1 MPTPVPPPQINNS
14 KSRDACQVKETDA
27 KKKDRESRSRRQD
40 RAVGKDEG
48 RCERSRSRS
57 RNGNEGSKDDS
68 MGRKKERRFREEKSP
83 KQMDASASQMEKA
96 SSSDFPLPK
105 VVEELAAM
113 VAVSGEELEEAARS
127 SLSRAAELDFL
138 DDQSSSLYARYR
150 ARVTELKKSEGQQE
164 GKRKRKSRWG
174 AKESPV
180 VEVAP
185 GSSGGPGVALPTAL
199 GTIVAPAVIQTPER
213 SPAMKAYAAKIFGG
227 VELTEDQW
235 KHCEIQLQVWT
246 FFLSSGI

>member
-1 MPTPVPPPQINNS
+1 MV
-14 KSRDACQVKETDA
+14 E
-27 KKKDRESRSRRQD
+27 
-40 RAVGKDEG
+40 KDEG
-48 RCERSRSRS
+48 RRERSRSRS
-57 RNGNEGSKDDS
+57 RNAKEGSKDDS
-68 MGRKKERRFREEKSP
+68 TGGRKKERRFREEKSP
-83 KQMDASASQMEKA
+83 KQMDASASQMEKT
-96 SSSDFPLPK
+96 SSSDFLLPK

-180 VEVAP
+180 AEVAP

-213 SPAMKAYAAKIFGG
+213 SPAIKAYAAKIFGG

-235 KHCEIQLQVWT
+235 KHCEIQLQV
-246 FFLSSGI
+246 